1 MLYMV
6 LSKVETLN
14 IHKAFIAHIAHGYST
29 NKIYK
34 TLVLFIQFGSS
45 IHLDCRYLMINIKVA
60 NR

>member
-1 MLYMV
+1 MLHKI
-6 LSKVETLN
+6 LSKADTLN
-14 IHKAFIAHIAHGYST
+14 IHKALIAHGYST
-29 NKIYK
+29 NKTYK